1 MSDSKS
7 KRGIVGR
14 ALHGAP
20 IGALIG
26 AGCGVVGVLGTII
39 GGIFEAFG
47 VTGGGGIPGA
57 IFSAFDTSPPKGGEI
72 LGAIIGATVFGA
84 IIGAIFGA
92 IGGKRGYAIV
102 DALSSKR
109 GYAIVDAVGY
119 VIVGGSFGVIVGA
132 ILDTIIG
139 AIIGTTPDSK
149 RAIIA
154 VTVVLGA
161 IIGAVVQRIKASNR
175 T

>member
-1 MSDSKS
+1 MNDNKP

-47 VTGGGGIPGA
+47 ITGGGGIPGA

-84 IIGAIFGA
+84 IIGAIVGA
-92 IGGKRGYAIV
+92 
-102 DALSSKR
+102 LNSKR

-132 ILDTIIG
+132 ILVAIIG

-149 RAIIA
+149 RAIID